1 MNPAPEK
8 WYNVM
13 ERQEPMC
20 KFKITNTITAPMW
33 HIGDIEAQL
42 KFLCSSEELNLE
54 CFKSGFIIKT
64 LSFVARGTRGSEQEA
79 RNILSKFEIWA
90 ASIRVRRHQHGK

>member
-1 MNPAPEK
+1 
-8 WYNVM
+8 
-13 ERQEPMC
+13 MC

>member
-1 MNPAPEK
+1 
-8 WYNVM
+8 
-13 ERQEPMC
+13 
-20 KFKITNTITAPMW
+20 MW

-64 LSFVARGTRGSEQEA
+64 LSFVARGTCGSEQGA
-79 RNILSKFEIWA
+79 RNILSKFEIWT
-90 ASIRVRRHQHGK
+90 ASFE

>member
-13 ERQEPMC
+13 ERQESMC

-90 ASIRVRRHQHGK
+90 ASFE

>member
-1 MNPAPEK
+1 
-8 WYNVM
+8 
-13 ERQEPMC
+13 MC

-33 HIGDIEAQL
+33 HMGGIEAQL
-42 KFLCSSEELNLE
+42 KFLCSSEELNLK

-90 ASIRVRRHQHGK
+90 ASFE

>member
-54 CFKSGFIIKT
+54 YFKSGFIIKT
-64 LSFVARGTRGSEQEA
+64 LSFVARGTCGSEQEA